1 MDEQTRTGSKT
12 PSIGKEDNMALK
24 DMMTGYLWHAISTNP
39 NAKSFPWGGCGPTD
53 VSRESIIAELESRP
67 EGQALL
73 HPLVH
78 TPVVP
83 TLPAWDPSQE
93 VSGLGDNRIP
103 LAIRINWVWSKVAK
117 IQPNFKREHWAFND
131 DPHQIYAMVADD
143 ACGFRGFSGAKVMD
157 IGANMGVFTAM
168 CALNGSHVTAYE
180 ANHAVFDILLGQIQK
195 IGLTNQVAAVNAAIW
210 TETGPVTFKSSLSKW
225 DDPAVST
232 WEFHNGCVL
241 MGQFDEQTAEHVNG
255 ISLDDAIGDKEWDCI
270 KMDIEGAEFK
280 VLMAASDEAL
290 KRVKFFTIELHNGWA
305 DLDTYKQLI
314 ARMERVFSLAGTI
327 DGNPE
332 VKSQHRYISLFAT
345 RK

>member
-1 MDEQTRTGSKT
+1 
-12 PSIGKEDNMALK
+12 MALK

-73 HPLVH
+73 HPSVH

-83 TLPAWDPSQE
+83 TLPTWDPSQG

-103 LAIRINWVWSKVAK
+103 LAVRIDWVWSKVDQV
-117 IQPNFKREHWAFND
+117 QPNFKREHWTGVLD
-131 DPHQIYAMVADD
+131 DPHQIYGMVVDD
-143 ACGFRGFSGAKVMD
+143 VCGFRGFPGAKVMD
-157 IGANMGVFTAM
+157 IGANMGVVTAV
-168 CALNGSHVTAYE
+168 CALNGSRVVAYE
-180 ANHAVFDILLGQIQK
+180 ANLSVFNVLLSQIQK
-195 IGLTNQVAAVNAAIW
+195 IGIADRVTPINAAIW
-210 TETGPVTFKSSLSKW
+210 TTTGPVTFKSSLSKW
-225 DDPAVST
+225 EDPSIST
-232 WEFHNGCVL
+232 WEFHNGCVF
-241 MGQFDEQTAEHVNG
+241 MGQFNEKLAEHVSG
-255 ISLDDAIGDKEWDCI
+255 VSLDDAIGDTEWDCI

-314 ARMERVFSLAGTI
+314 ARMERVFSLTGTI
-327 DGNPE
+327 DGNPD